1 MSDID
6 ILTTDSKEI
15 INDIVGSVETGVN
28 SPLYPGDER
37 RIYTDVIAA
46 IYIQKYN
53 YINEQTRQRFLRY
66 AKAETLDAIGEGVE
80 CPRLQP
86 EKSGSVE
93 RFHLTNELL
102 SNVVVPAGTRVT
114 GDNSKYFA
122 TEQVGIIQAGQTYV
136 DIPIKAVEG
145 GSAYNGFTK
154 GQLNTLV
161 DIVPYIAE
169 VENLTETTGG
179 DDGEPYPLSEN
190 HPDGDD
196 GTGDNKYRERIRLAL
211 AAISTA
217 GPEYSYEYLAKSAD
231 ASITDVKVSS
241 PSPGVVKLVVM
252 CEGGATASEDI
263 LQKVLEKVS
272 KKRNRPLTD
281 HVIAESVKIQDYDI
295 EFKYYTTPEEEN
307 AAVIEVEGEGGA
319 IERYNIWQCAVIGRA
334 INPDRTRSEVL
345 KNENKPVG
353 ADRIEIVKPVYTE
366 IPEDTVAK
374 WSGVSTITHVAL

>member
-15 INDIVGSVETGVN
+15 MNDIVGSVETGVK

-46 IYIQKYN
+46 LYIQKYN

-80 CPRLQP
+80 CPRLQSQ
-86 EKSGSVE
+86 KSVSVE

-102 SNVVVPAGTRVT
+102 ANVVIPAGTRVT
-114 GDNSKYFA
+114 GDNTKYFA
-122 TEQVGIIQAGQTYV
+122 TKSVGIIEAGKTYV
-136 DIPIKAVEG
+136 DIPIEATEG

-169 VENLTETTGG
+169 VENLTETSGG
-179 DDGEPYPLSEN
+179 DEGEPYPQSEK
-190 HPDGDD
+190 HPEGDN
-196 GTGDNKYRERIRLAL
+196 GAGDNKYRERIRLAL
-211 AAISTA
+211 SAVSTA

-231 ASITDVKVSS
+231 ASITDVKVTS

-252 CEGGATASEDI
+252 CKNGTVATEEL
-263 LQKVLEKVS
+263 LQKVLEKVNQ
-272 KKRNRPLTD
+272 KRNRPLTD
-281 HVIAESVKIQDYDI
+281 KVIAESVKIQQYDI

-307 AAVIEVEGEGGA
+307 TAVIEVEGEDGA
-319 IERYNIWQCAVIGRA
+319 VERYNSWQCGKIGRA
-334 INPDRTRSEVL
+334 INPDRIRSEVL
-345 KNENKPVG
+345 KNENKPEG

-366 IPEDTVAK
+366 ISEDTVAK
-374 WSGVSTITHVAL
+374 WSGVSKITHIVL

>member
-15 INDIVGSVETGVN
+15 INDIVGTVETGVK

-46 IYIQKYN
+46 VYIQKYN

-66 AKAETLDAIGEGVE
+66 AKAETLDAIGEGVVCE
-80 CPRLQP
+80 RLQS
-86 EKSGSVE
+86 EKAVCVE

-102 SNVVVPAGTRVT
+102 ANVVIPAGTRVT
-114 GDNSKYFA
+114 GDNTKYFA
-122 TEQVGIIQAGQTYV
+122 TKAVGIIEAGKTYV
-136 DIPIKAVEG
+136 DITVEATEG

-169 VENLTETTGG
+169 VENLTETSGG
-179 DDGEPYPLSEN
+179 DEGEPYPLSEK
-190 HPDGDD
+190 HPEGDD

-211 AAISTA
+211 AAVSTA

-281 HVIAESVKIQDYDI
+281 KVIAESVKIQEYDI

-319 IERYNIWQCAVIGRA
+319 VERYNSWQCGKIGLD
-334 INPDRTRSEVL
+334 INPDRIRSEVL
-345 KNENKPVG
+345 KNENKPAG

-366 IPEDTVAK
+366 IADDTVAK
-374 WSGVSTITHVAL
+374 CSGVSKITHVAL

>member
-15 INDIVGSVETGVN
+15 MNDIVGSVETGVK

-46 IYIQKYN
+46 LYIQKYN

-80 CPRLQP
+80 CPRLQSQ
-86 EKSGSVE
+86 KSVSVE

-102 SNVVVPAGTRVT
+102 ANVVIPAGTRVT
-114 GDNSKYFA
+114 GDNTKYFA
-122 TEQVGIIQAGQTYV
+122 TKSVGIIEAGKTYV
-136 DIPIKAVEG
+136 DIPIEATEG

-169 VENLTETTGG
+169 VENLTETSGG
-179 DDGEPYPLSEN
+179 DEGEPYPQSEK
-190 HPDGDD
+190 HPEGDD
-196 GTGDNKYRERIRLAL
+196 GAGDNKYRERIRLAL
-211 AAISTA
+211 SAVSTA

-231 ASITDVKVSS
+231 ASITDVKVTS

-252 CEGGATASEDI
+252 CKNGTVATEEL
-263 LQKVLEKVS
+263 LQKVLEKVNQ
-272 KKRNRPLTD
+272 KRNRPLTD
-281 HVIAESVKIQDYDI
+281 KVIAESVKIQQYDI

-307 AAVIEVEGEGGA
+307 TAVIEVEGEDGA
-319 IERYNIWQCAVIGRA
+319 VERYNSWQCGKIGRA
-334 INPDRTRSEVL
+334 INPDRIRSEVL
-345 KNENKPVG
+345 KNENKPEG

-366 IPEDTVAK
+366 ISEDTVAK
-374 WSGVSTITHVAL
+374 WSGVSKITHIVL